1 MWSRL
6 VHCFTAVVMFSNS
19 NTVLS
24 SVMLNSLHFEP
35 SMYKVSLHKLLL
47 VLQWILFH
55 IWLPI
60 TKFLFVSWQVSY
72 SLLAR
77 VSPVTHSV
85 TNSLKRVVVIVSS
98 VLFFRTPLL
107 PCLRHVTLKLM
118 LCFMHVPITHHL
130 IYLYLNCIFVLA
142 CRNWYCS
149 CLSLIRAA
157 FFPQAVWSNLILSLK
172 PPY

>member
-1 MWSRL
+1 M
-6 VHCFTAVVMFSNS
+6 M
-19 NTVLS
+19 LS

-35 SMYKVSLHKLLL
+35 SRYKVSLHKLLL

-55 IWLPI
+55 IGLPI
-60 TKFLFVSWQVSY
+60 IKFLFVSWQVSY
-72 SLLAR
+72 NLLAR
-77 VSPVTHSV
+77 VISCDPFGYQLSQTCGGH
-85 TNSLKRVVVIVSS
+85 RWS

>member
-1 MWSRL
+1 M
-6 VHCFTAVVMFSNS
+6 
-19 NTVLS
+19 
-24 SVMLNSLHFEP
+24 
-35 SMYKVSLHKLLL
+35 
-47 VLQWILFH
+47 
-55 IWLPI
+55 
-60 TKFLFVSWQVSY
+60 FLFVSWQVSY

-130 IYLYLNCIFVLA
+130 IYLYLNCIVVLA

-149 CLSLIRAA
+149 CWSLIRAA
-157 FFPQAVWSNLILSLK
+157 FSLK
-172 PPY
+172 CLIQFDSQPWALMTAVCYHVNLMELWVWILFCTPEATELKSLAPSSCLYSDYIGLKCTYYQWLY